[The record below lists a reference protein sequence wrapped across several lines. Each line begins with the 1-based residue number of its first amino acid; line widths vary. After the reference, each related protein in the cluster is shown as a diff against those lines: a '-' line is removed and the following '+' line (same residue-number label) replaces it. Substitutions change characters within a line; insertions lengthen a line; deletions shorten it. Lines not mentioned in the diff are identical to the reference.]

1 MGLAHVRDVTVD
13 PRILLHAILVQVHPA
28 NPARVTPFR
37 SAAPS
42 PWPVGSRWT
51 IEKVMALPRG
61 NGSLATVGV
70 YDDDLVVV
78 FDTRPDGRRNSVV
91 RIAHIKL

>member
-1 MGLAHVRDVTVD
+1 VWTTKSTKKLASALSAMGH
-13 PRILLHAILVQVHPA
+13 
-28 NPARVTPFR
+28 RVSDR
-37 SAAPS
+37 
-42 PWPVGSRWT
+42 SRWT
-51 IEKVMALPRG
+51 IEKVMPLSRG

-70 YDDDLVVV
+70 YDDELVVV